1 MQTGG
6 VSALPLPHCH
16 GAVTGEVTAS
26 HRGEDIP
33 VEVRMCRRR
42 RKLSTSGPG
51 SQPRRRAQLSEREF
65 QHEQLITLK
74 SSPGSL
80 GRELIRWRAAGLGR
94 AGQDPALMGNG
105 VAGGSGVTQGVPVQ
119 RGLRSGTSGTLHRAA
134 LGHGQMLGL
143 GKPRH
148 DPGVGTMGPW
158 ECSGCGRMRGAEPAL
173 PAPHPV
179 AEPA

>member
-1 MQTGG
+1 
-6 VSALPLPHCH
+6 
-16 GAVTGEVTAS
+16 
-26 HRGEDIP
+26 
-33 VEVRMCRRR
+33 MCQHR

-51 SQPRRRAQLSEREF
+51 AQPQQRAQLSKREF

-94 AGQDPALMGNG
+94 GGEDLALMGNG

-119 RGLRSGTSGTLHRAA
+119 WGLCLGTLGTLRRAA
-134 LGHGQMLGL
+134 FWHGQMLGL
-143 GKPRH
+143 GKLRH
-148 DPGVGTMGPW
+148 DPGVGRMGPW
-158 ECSGCGRMRGAEPAL
+158 ECSGRGRMRGAEPAH